1 MTQAHPRCKVIR
13 DRQDIS
19 QSVYLKL
26 IERFING
33 GFQQRLELMH
43 AVFDLSARLG
53 VFAIA
58 IPIPILYG
66 KSRRTV
72 VTSEAEGLGRYLQQ
86 TVFESLDGLV
96 DDGVYCID
104 DVVD

>member
-1 MTQAHPRCKVIR
+1 MTQSHPRREVIR
-13 DRQDIS
+13 DRQDVS

-26 IERFING
+26 IERFIDSR
-33 GFQQRLELMH
+33 FQQRLELMH

-58 IPIPILYG
+58 ISILYG
-66 KSRRTV
+66 KCRRSV
-72 VTSEAEGLGRYLQQ
+72 VASEAEGLGRYLQQ

>member
-1 MTQAHPRCKVIR
+1 MTQSHPRREIIR
-13 DRQDIS
+13 DRQDVS

-26 IERFING
+26 IERFIDG

-53 VFAIA
+53 VFAV
-58 IPIPILYG
+58 PTPILNG
-66 KSRRTV
+66 KSRRRSV
-72 VTSEAEGLGRYLQQ
+72 VASEAEGLGRYLQQ
-86 TVFESLDGLV
+86 TVFERLDGLV
-96 DDGVYCID
+96 DDGVYCVD